1 MSQTERQSHP
11 TLSTRFS
18 ATILSVAVVWRNT
31 VNERMSVGF
40 SRVISSVSSHIGVLK
55 HLEGVESAAVYN
67 TIVRY

>member
-1 MSQTERQSHP
+1 
-11 TLSTRFS
+11 
-18 ATILSVAVVWRNT
+18 VAVVWRNT